1 MNEYIDIFK
10 RVFKAVVIA
19 GTISTI
25 DSNLNS
31 SCNTFKPSNSVDD
44 VLRHIGSGSIGFII
58 GDKAADAIIKK
69 AEEWYHAFEEARD

>member
-25 DSNLNS
+25 DNYLNS
-31 SCNTFKPSNSVDD
+31 SFNSVKPSNSVDGI
-44 VLRHIGSGSIGFII
+44 LRHIGAGSIGFIV

-69 AEEWYHAFEEARD
+69 SEQWYHAFEEARD

>member
-1 MNEYIDIFK
+1 MNECIDIFK
-10 RVFKAVVIA
+10 KVFKAVVVI

-25 DSNLNS
+25 DSHLNS
-31 SCNTFKPSNSVDD
+31 SYNSFKPSNSVDG

-69 AEEWYHAFEEARD
+69 AEQWYHAFEEARD

>member
-19 GTISTI
+19 GTIGTI
-25 DSNLNS
+25 DSYLNS
-31 SCNTFKPSNSVDD
+31 SFNSFKPSNVVDG
-44 VLRHIGSGSIGFII
+44 VMRHIGAGSIGFVV